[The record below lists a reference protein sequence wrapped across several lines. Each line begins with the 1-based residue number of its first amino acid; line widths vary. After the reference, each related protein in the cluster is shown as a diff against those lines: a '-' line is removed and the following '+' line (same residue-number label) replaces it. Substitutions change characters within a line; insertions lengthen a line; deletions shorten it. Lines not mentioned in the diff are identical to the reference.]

1 MMIQIVRNSSSR
13 WMRVQSV
20 LAGLLCVMG
29 LPVLVLALGNLLPV
43 DAVAAPRG

>member
-13 WMRVQSV
+13 WMVQSV

-29 LPVLVLALGNLLPV
+29 LPVLVPVLGNLLPV
-43 DAVAAPRG
+43 DAVAVPRG